1 MKGRTLTL
9 RAIALLAAGSAAI
22 HQLRYMIGYGDAAP
36 RALAA
41 HPHGYLTD
49 AVPAI
54 LTVLLIAIG
63 GVLLRMARA
72 SAPTPRSRRT
82 SFAALWLACVV
93 ALAAI
98 YATQETLE
106 GAGAIA
112 GSGWIGLALAVPGG
126 LVVALAMRGADA
138 AEALRAPGA
147 LLRFAVL
154 TASRLPLPRP
164 VARATTA
171 FVPLGARGPPLPF
184 VV

>member
-1 MKGRTLTL
+1 VTGRRLTL

-22 HQLRYMIGYGDAAP
+22 HQLRYVIGYGDAAQ

-54 LTVLLIAIG
+54 LTVLLISIG
-63 GVLLRMARA
+63 GVMLHIAHGT
-72 SAPTPRSRRT
+72 APGTGSRRT
-82 SFAALWLACVV
+82 SFTTLWLACAV

-112 GSGWIGLALAVPGG
+112 GSGWIGLALAVPAG
-126 LVVALAMRGADA
+126 LVVALALRGADA
-138 AEALRAPGA
+138 AEALRAAGP
-147 LLRFAVL
+147 LLQFAVL
-154 TASRLPLPRP
+154 TASRLPSPCS

-171 FVPLGARGPPLPF
+171 FAPLGARGPPLPF